1 MHYWLFEAWSRCVT
15 LKTQN
20 TQRPLLTLLTMCPE
34 CSTVVIQDRL
44 SLHFSSLS
52 PSVKTV
58 WSFFFTLIYGLTQ
71 LLPPACSWNLPVL
84 LLLFNYS
91 QTCKCCCNI
100 KPIAVLI
107 FWSRSARKKGFAR
120 FHFTALWRLLAMTW
134 IHTCFIN
141 SHKSLMLI
149 GRPGLEI
156 VTEFTHLWFLW
167 TLATT

>member
-1 MHYWLFEAWSRCVT
+1 MCHLKDPKHTTPPVNITDNVSRMFHCCDSGQTVFTLF
-15 LKTQN
+15 
-20 TQRPLLTLLTMCPE
+20 
-34 CSTVVIQDRL
+34 L
-44 SLHFSSLS
+44 SVSLCLNCLE
-52 PSVKTV
+52 
-58 WSFFFTLIYGLTQ
+58 FFFTLIYGLTQ

-100 KPIAVLI
+100 KPIAVFI